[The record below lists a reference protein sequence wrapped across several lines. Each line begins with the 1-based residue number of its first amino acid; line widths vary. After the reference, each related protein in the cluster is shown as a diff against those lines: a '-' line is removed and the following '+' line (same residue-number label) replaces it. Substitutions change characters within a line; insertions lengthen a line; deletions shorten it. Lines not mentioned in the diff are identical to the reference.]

1 METHTCSFPR
11 SILNERCRS
20 SDSCTLSSSHPSQRH
35 RTSSGQ
41 GFDIALGRE
50 QYDAHT
56 AAGLFEILTRF
67 PFKPDT
73 QHTDLR
79 VSGTTPLQ
87 RYDIISDHHHLR
99 TQIALWLFVTGQQL
113 TLALWTVAASE
124 QCEAI
129 GDIHRDRFASIT
141 QDHGGPYAG

>member
-1 METHTCSFPR
+1 MHLVLPATLPR
-11 SILNERCRS
+11 DTE
-20 SDSCTLSSSHPSQRH
+20 PPVV
-35 RTSSGQ
+35 Q

-87 RYDIISDHHHLR
+87 RYDIISDHHPPAHSDC
-99 TQIALWLFVTGQQL
+99 AVVFVTGQQL
-113 TLALWTVAASE
+113 SLALWTIAASE

-129 GDIHRDRFASIT
+129 GDIHSDRFASIT
-141 QDHGGPYAG
+141 